1 MAYAVRARACRSTR
15 TASRLRRALKDGPL
29 NIKPIDTHEGWRWG
43 TGKRKATAV
52 AVALTG
58 MLALSAG
65 IAASPSYDPNA
76 ATFASSYDAAKAN
89 GSSFTQWNS
98 SRNILRT
105 EVKLAIGA
113 EKVQMGGVTG
123 NGIDVAIVDTG
134 VAPVKYLDTADALV
148 NGPDLSLDR
157 QAGMPTAVDGFGHG
171 THLAGIVAG
180 RDAGVAPGSR
190 IVNMKVGSADG
201 AVDVSQVIASID
213 WIVTHRKDPGLNI
226 RVINLAYGTDSTQSY
241 KDSPLTHAVE
251 SAWRA
256 GIVVVVSAGN
266 TGRALT
272 NPATDPFVLTVG
284 AADINDPYNPNDDV
298 VAPYSSVGTSSRGV
312 DILAPG
318 TSITSLRVPGGF
330 IDSLYPESRFNFL
343 GTTYAKGSGTSQAAA
358 VVSGSVALLLQARP
372 ELTPDQVKAL
382 LKSTARPLPGVA
394 TNAQGGGVIDLV
406 NAFAA
411 KTPKATSATQTFTK
425 STGTG
430 KIEEARGT
438 AHLVADDGSILSGEI
453 DLMGQT
459 WTGSTWAP
467 KSTAGTAWVGGTW
480 NNNVWTGTAFAT
492 DLTIDGITWAG
503 HTWLTALWAGHTW
516 RADLWAGHTWR
527 TTLWAGHTWRTDSW
541 V

>member
-1 MAYAVRARACRSTR
+1 MRLEDGPADLRARPHQVGHSPT
-15 TASRLRRALKDGPL
+15 KDGSL
-29 NIKPIDTHEGWRWG
+29 NIRSIGTSEGWRWA
-43 TGKRKATAV
+43 TPKRRVAAT

-58 MLALSAG
+58 MVALSAG

-76 ATFASSYDAAKAN
+76 ATFASSYGAAQAS
-89 GSSFTQWNS
+89 GSGFAQWNT

-105 EVKLAIGA
+105 EVKLAVGA
-113 EKVQMGGVTG
+113 ASAQSAGVTG
-123 NGIDVAIVDTG
+123 KGIDVAIVDTG

-157 QAGMPTAVDGFGHG
+157 QAAMPTAVDGFGHG

-180 RDAGVAPGSR
+180 RDAGIAPGSR
-190 IVNMKVGSADG
+190 IVNMKVGASNG

-226 RVINLAYGTDSTQSY
+226 RVINLAYGTESTQAY

-266 TGRALT
+266 TGQALT

-298 VAPYSSVGTSSRGV
+298 VAPYSAVGSSSRGV

-330 IDSLYPESRFNFL
+330 IDSLYPDSRFNFL

-358 VVSGSVALLLQARP
+358 VVSGSVALLLQSRP
-372 ELTPDQVKAL
+372 DLTPDQVKAL
-382 LKSTARPLPGVA
+382 LKSTARALPGVPK
-394 TNAQGGGVIDLV
+394 NAQGGGVIDLV
-406 NAFAA
+406 KAFAA
-411 KTPKATSATQTFTK
+411 QTPTAASAAQTFTK

-430 KIEEARGT
+430 KIEAARGT
-438 AHLVADDGSILSGEI
+438 AHLVADDGSILSGEV
-453 DLMGQT
+453 DLLGQT
-459 WTGSTWAP
+459 WTGSKWGP
-467 KSTAGTAWVGGTW
+467 KSTAGTAWSGGTW
-480 NNNVWTGTAFAT
+480 NGNVWTGTAFDT
-492 DLTIDGITWAG
+492 SLTVDGITWAG
-503 HTWLTALWAGHTW
+503 RTWRTTLWASQTW
-516 RADLWAGHTWR
+516 RADLWAGRTWR
-527 TTLWAGHTWRTDSW
+527 TDLWAGRTWRTDSW